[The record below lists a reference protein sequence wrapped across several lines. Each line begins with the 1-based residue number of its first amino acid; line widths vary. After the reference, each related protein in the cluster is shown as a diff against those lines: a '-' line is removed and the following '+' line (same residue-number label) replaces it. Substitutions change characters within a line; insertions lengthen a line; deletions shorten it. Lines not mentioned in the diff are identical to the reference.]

1 MSAAGPPQGAHPPEG
16 EWRAAAIGEDHTS
29 DQEVPG
35 AEAGVST
42 RTMEIIVALALLAVS
57 ALVVFDS
64 YRLGAKWGDD
74 GPQSGYFPFYIGLL
88 LGASSLGTLA
98 HVAFDKWRRAEHFRG
113 AVAERARQF
122 VAWSELKLVLSV
134 LVPALVY
141 VLAVQVIGIYVASA
155 LYITLFMRWLG
166 HYRWLKSV
174 LIGVLVSA
182 AIFVMFEIWFK
193 VPLFKGAFDPLSWL
207 GY

>member
-1 MSAAGPPQGAHPPEG
+1 LRRAEGAFVNGKDAE
-16 EWRAAAIGEDHTS
+16 A
-29 DQEVPG
+29 PG
-35 AEAGVST
+35 AGIST
-42 RTMEIIVALALLAVS
+42 RTMEIVVALTLLAVA

-88 LGASSLGTLA
+88 LGIASLATLV
-98 HVAFDKWRRAEHFRG
+98 HVAIAEWRRADQFRG
-113 AVAERARQF
+113 AIAGRASQF
-122 VAWSELKLVLSV
+122 VGWDQLKLVLSV

-141 VLAVQVIGIYVASA
+141 VLGVQLIGIYIASA

-166 HYRWLKSV
+166 HYSWVKSGA
-174 LIGVLVSA
+174 IGVAVSA
-182 AIFVMFEIWFK
+182 SIFVLFEVWFK
-193 VPLFKGAFDPLSWL
+193 VPLFKGAYDALAWL